1 MAAAAEQQRRSE
13 WPLGICV
20 LAGLAGLIIL
30 TFYNWRNGILIFS
43 GSVLLAGLLRLML
56 NDDQAGLLHVRGRMF
71 DAALL
76 LAAGAAILVLALVI
90 PNG

>member
-1 MAAAAEQQRRSE
+1 MAAAAEQRRSE
-13 WPLGICV
+13 WPLAICV
-20 LAGLAGLIIL
+20 LAGLAGLVIL

-43 GSVLLAGLLRLML
+43 GSVLLAGLLRLAL

-71 DAALL
+71 DTALL
-76 LAAGAAILVLALVI
+76 LAAGAAILVLALII